1 MAGVARQS
9 HMGRVPLAPPFLLLL
24 YLPSALRPSQVRFF
38 HFLDTFHI
46 FRFAKCLGF
55 RLAHPLF
62 RLCRITQT
70 VTPSHSGPNRFPLGQ
85 GLQTGSQNRTQGQQ
99 GLHAGI
105 KGSLRFAIYSRS
117 RGQGRKGRK
126 GRKNYGPNSCVTC
139 GTCVTGSVYCTS
151 TSRCPLLRWLRKV
164 TPCSPRVSL
173 QTFIN
178 CFSRFGSTATPV

>member
-9 HMGRVPLAPPFLLLL
+9 HMGKVPLAPPFLLLL
-24 YLPSALRPSQVRFF
+24 YLPSALRSSKVRIF
-38 HFLDTFHI
+38 HSPMH
-46 FRFAKCLGF
+46 FRRFGF
-55 RLAHPLF
+55 VWYSGFQLASPRF
-62 RLCRITQT
+62 RSCRITQT

-139 GTCVTGSVYCTS
+139 GTCVTGSVYRTS